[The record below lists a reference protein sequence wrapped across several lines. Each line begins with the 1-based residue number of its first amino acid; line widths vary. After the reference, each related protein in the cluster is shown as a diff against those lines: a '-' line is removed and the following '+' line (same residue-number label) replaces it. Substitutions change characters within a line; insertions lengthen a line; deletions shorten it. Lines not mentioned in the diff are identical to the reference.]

1 MKNLYQTM
9 SDYFKN
15 NHMDWNYY
23 LNELELPKN
32 INDSKEFIYNFF
44 KYGGKSYLIHDIIP
58 KCSQLRISHTLS
70 VFFIGLLIK
79 NNSFHDLKI
88 IDDNQNEIFEFNYL
102 WFLVSLFHDMGY
114 VQEEDWKYKFE
125 YRKKSNDFKIIMK
138 NHDFPIN
145 SFRIYH
151 NYNAYYDLGI
161 IYPAPCYFRINPI
174 MPTYK
179 VSFIKNNTYYTDKI
193 IFNNGTTITR
203 SMYPKSTIFNYLEY
217 CKMNEDINHY
227 DHGIVGGLWLYDS
240 LVKNYYL
247 SYISLNDDNESI
259 RNFCV
264 NNLHFSINQFPVFA
278 YLADCIISHNMWLAT
293 DYKTIELYKKC
304 GLKQLIPPLAQPIQF
319 DTNPLLFILALAD
332 TLEPIKTCCD
342 PDSKLNIEPIE
353 ILKNIECVFNY
364 KNISL
369 LFNNE
374 GIFEKMKEKLDGL
387 ENWLAINIQIYENEN
402 KINITF

>member
-15 NHMDWNYY
+15 NPIDWNYY

-32 INDSKEFIYNFF
+32 INDARNFIKDFF
-44 KYGGKSYLIHDIIP
+44 AYGGKSYLIHDIIQECEP
-58 KCSQLRISHTLS
+58 LRINHTLS

-79 NNSFHDLKI
+79 NSSYHELNI

-161 IYPAPCYFRINPI
+161 IYPAPCYFKTNPI
-174 MPTYK
+174 MPYRIAN
-179 VSFIKNNTYYTDKI
+179 SKNNPRPNNRI
-193 IFNNGTTITR
+193 IFNNGTIITR
-203 SMYPKSTIFNYLEY
+203 SMYPRSTVFNYLEY

-247 SYISLNDDNESI
+247 SYISLNNPRIDFND
-259 RNFCV
+259 FYV
-264 NNLHFSINQFPVFA
+264 NDLHFNTNQFSIFA
-278 YLADCIISHNMWLAT
+278 YLADCIISHNMWFAT
-293 DYKTIELYKKC
+293 DYGTIELYKKC
-304 GLKQLIPPLAQPIQF
+304 GLEQLIPPLAQPIQF

-332 TLEPIKTCCD
+332 TLEPIKTCSSLDIAPIDILNNIKCNF
-342 PDSKLNIEPIE
+342 SCGCILLSFENVAMFTMMANKLND
-353 ILKNIECVFNY
+353 
-364 KNISL
+364 
-369 LFNNE
+369 
-374 GIFEKMKEKLDGL
+374 LDS
-387 ENWLAINIQIYENEN
+387 WLAINVQIYENDN
-402 KINITF
+402 KICINF

>member
-58 KCSQLRISHTLS
+58 KCSQLRICHTLS

-79 NNSFHDLKI
+79 NSSFHDLKI

-161 IYPAPCYFRINPI
+161 IYTAPCYFRINPI

>member
-1 MKNLYQTM
+1 M
-9 SDYFKN
+9 FK
-15 NHMDWNYY
+15 
-23 LNELELPKN
+23 KKIGN
-32 INDSKEFIYNFF
+32 INLNIE
-44 KYGGKSYLIHDIIP
+44 
-58 KCSQLRISHTLS
+58 
-70 VFFIGLLIK
+70 
-79 NNSFHDLKI
+79 
-88 IDDNQNEIFEFNYL
+88 
-102 WFLVSLFHDMGY
+102 
-114 VQEEDWKYKFE
+114 
-125 YRKKSNDFKIIMK
+125 KKSNDFKIIMK

-193 IFNNGTTITR
+193 VFNNGTTITR

-217 CKMNEDINHY
+217 CKMNEDINHH

-332 TLEPIKTCCD
+332 TLEPIKICCD

-374 GIFEKMKEKLDGL
+374 GMFEKMKEKLDGL
-387 ENWLAINIQIYENEN
+387 ENWLAINIHI
-402 KINITF
+402 

>member
-15 NHMDWNYY
+15 NPMDWNYY

-32 INDSKEFIYNFF
+32 INDARNFIKDFF
-44 KYGGKSYLIHDIIP
+44 AYGGKSYLIHDIMP
-58 KCSQLRISHTLS
+58 KCNQLRINHTLS

-79 NNSFHDLKI
+79 KSSYHDLKI
-88 IDDNQNEIFEFNYL
+88 IDDNQDEIFEFNYL

-125 YRKKSNDFKIIMK
+125 YRKKSNNFKIIMK

-179 VSFIKNNTYYTDKI
+179 VSFMKNNTYYTDKI
-193 IFNNGTTITR
+193 IFNNGTIITR
-203 SMYPKSTIFNYLEY
+203 SMYHKSTIFNYLEY
-217 CKMNEDINHY
+217 CKINEDINHY

-240 LVKNYYL
+240 LVKK
-247 SYISLNDDNESI
+247 YIDFN
-259 RNFCV
+259 NFYV
-264 NNLHFSINQFPVFA
+264 NNLHFNINQFPVFA
-278 YLADCIISHNMWLAT
+278 YLSDCIISHNMWFAT
-293 DYKTIELYKKC
+293 DDETIELYEKC
-304 GLKQLIPPLAQPIQF
+304 GLEQLIPPHAQPIQF
-319 DTNPLLFILALAD
+319 DNNPLLFILALAD
-332 TLEPIKTCCD
+332 TLEPIKTCSSLDIAPIDILNNIKCNFSD
-342 PDSKLNIEPIE
+342 GCILLLFENVAMFTKMANKLND
-353 ILKNIECVFNY
+353 
-364 KNISL
+364 
-369 LFNNE
+369 
-374 GIFEKMKEKLDGL
+374 LDS
-387 ENWLAINIQIYENEN
+387 WLAINVQIYENDN
-402 KINITF
+402 KICINF